1 MLRRFIP
8 REGKFFE
15 LFEASAEQSVKGAKA
30 FRAMLDDLGNA
41 ESHARELKEIEHT
54 CDEITHMTIE
64 LLRKTFITPL
74 DRDAIHQLI
83 SNMDDIIDNLEDAAL
98 RVYQYDLKEAT
109 SEAKALADICVRSA
123 ECIERAVKRLND
135 LSFTSGIIQECVEIN
150 RLENDADNVLAM
162 AKAKLFKEE
171 QDTRQL
177 IKLKDIYELLESVTD
192 CCEDVA
198 NIIEGIVLEHS

>member
-83 SNMDDIIDNLEDAAL
+83 SNMDDIIDNIEDAAL

-109 SEAKALADICVRSA
+109 SETKALADICVRSA
-123 ECIERAVKRLND
+123 ECIERAVKRLHD
-135 LSFTSGIIQECVEIN
+135 LSFTGGIIQECVEIN
-150 RLENDADNVLAM
+150 RLENNADNVLST

-171 QDTRQL
+171 EDTRQL
-177 IKLKDIYELLESVTD
+177 IKLKEIYELLESVTD